1 MPSCALSLVLMCDSI
16 FVVVEENQLMML
28 TFTV

>member
-1 MPSCALSLVLMCDSI
+1 MPSCALSLVLMCDSN
-16 FVVVEENQLMML
+16 FVVEENQLMML